1 MALRVEVLEF
11 DGAGVGYVRVG
22 EVHHRAAE
30 VVALIV
36 ADLLEIDRAPL
47 EVAQLVVEVTVHRAR
62 VHNGHA
68 RGLERGLVVRLGLVE
83 EVHAELH
90 GDARVVDHLLH
101 PRGVAVGGQALP
113 RVLEVAVV
121 VVEPHGQ
128 PLDDARRQF
137 GRIGLPLLGGVVLD
151 ERLIQRPSDQLDAL
165 VVEVCRVGAGQFTGL
180 LGDELPR
187 LGGRVG
193 RPEEL
198 VDGAEIDWQR
208 VDLAV
213 VRGVHAMHV
222 VGECGEA
229 VDVIPDA
236 FGGSMEQ
243 VGTVLVD
250 FGTGLLVD
258 IAVHV
263 AADVAAHID
272 DLDPG
277 ARALRRLL
285 CDGQA
290 EQARADDHQIRVHS
304 FLPLRPA
311 PAVPVAPRPFHLMI
325 RAVPRVEYERPSCAF
340 RSQLDQGYRTL
351 STAQPSL

>member
-1 MALRVEVLEF
+1 M
-11 DGAGVGYVRVG
+11 
-22 EVHHRAAE
+22 
-30 VVALIV
+30 
-36 ADLLEIDRAPL
+36 
-47 EVAQLVVEVTVHRAR
+47 
-62 VHNGHA
+62 
-68 RGLERGLVVRLGLVE
+68 
-83 EVHAELH
+83 
-90 GDARVVDHLLH
+90 DARVVDHALH
-101 PRGVAVGGQALP
+101 PRGVAVARQSLP
-113 RVLEVAVV
+113 CVFEVAVV

-304 FLPLRPA
+304 FLPCGPRRRCRLR
-311 PAVPVAPRPFHLMI
+311 RD
-325 RAVPRVEYERPSCAF
+325 PSI
-340 RSQLDQGYRTL
+340 
-351 STAQPSL
+351 